1 MARAI
6 DRRQLPVD
14 RNPLWSIMGGGVG
27 NLPKLDA
34 QKLWQGWLDSFKMF
48 TGIDL
53 SSPVKLVESIADKIG
68 DALDPAAIVAQIRA
82 LTDLDLSSPDALV
95 DSIRDKLG
103 DILDPANVVAQIK
116 ELTHLDLSSPQA
128 LVASIGSLLVGG
140 DGGVID
146 PSRLPQI
153 PLANIV
159 QIVTSLLPGGAMT
172 GLDSVL
178 DDLGHWTYNDSHGE
192 GAAQVTADGAVHD
205 LYSGDLI
212 PVVAGDV
219 LHLTG
224 KARWASLV
232 ATGNPI
238 EIGVTGYTDKAGT
251 SSGGRI
257 AAAWPVNPSGTLSD
271 WQNLAGQI
279 TVPSGWVSVRL
290 RLTVKEGATAGTVI
304 FTPPDA
310 NKGDNLLPL
319 NLVQDLPSR
328 LGALLSLS
336 TWQSLL
342 DQIKGSSGGSIS
354 DLINRIVHLGVD
366 GSFDASQ
373 LVNVPN
379 MPAVP
384 GNIVTGIESG
394 AGSLLHDVEDHI
406 DNVVNRFF
414 GMFGS
419 GHSKDD
425 AAAAMGAIY
434 NQVQATA
441 QTVQDMVAAQTGD
454 SHSGKSY
461 SVKFA
466 DYPNGP
472 FPNVFDLTYSGAGS
486 GSLQVSGGKAH
497 WNKVADGDR
506 LVIGRY
512 NQGATLTDYQNIQG
526 TVANPMDNGA
536 SNWLFGRS
544 DMALQNLV
552 YAKGTRNSLLDFRAE
567 LGCYVGGVNYVFASN
582 IPANPN
588 FNLGVRIGTGK
599 GLRNFQV
606 ISGNDV
612 IIDYTDSAGISQVGA
627 DKRQWGFVS
636 STSNGGNN
644 VPADAVV
651 VSCADA
657 DPSGATGSGAK
668 MSRRNTS
675 AATIQSGRV
684 LAPMNYYDSK
694 DLATPDILCDVP
706 NAKFTV
712 SLAGWYRVEIAFQIN
727 SLAFASGWNVAPV
740 LFKNGAAAAIGTDA
754 YAFYYFGVGAGAR
767 YAQTSFAIY
776 LNAGD
781 NVQAGYDASGVLS
794 WMVGDGAGL
803 GTYFGIT
810 LENRSLG

>member
-1 MARAI
+1 MPRAY
-6 DRRQLPVD
+6 DRRPLPID
-14 RNPLWSIMGGGVG
+14 RNPLWSIMGGGIG

-34 QKLWQGWLDSFKMF
+34 QKLWQGWLDSFKLF

-53 SSPVKLVESIADKIG
+53 SSPAKLVESIADKISEG
-68 DALDPAAIVAQIRA
+68 LDPATII
-82 LTDLDLSSPDALV
+82 
-95 DSIRDKLG
+95 
-103 DILDPANVVAQIK
+103 AQIK
-116 ELTHLDLSSPQA
+116 AATHLDLSSPQA
-128 LVASIGSLLVGG
+128 LAASLGSLILGG
-140 DGGVID
+140 DGGGVID

-178 DDLGHWTYNDSHGE
+178 DEFGHWTYDNSYGE
-192 GAAQVTADGAVHD
+192 GAATVTADGAVHD

-212 PVVAGDV
+212 PVKAGDV
-219 LHLTG
+219 LHITG
-224 KARWASLV
+224 KARWAGLV
-232 ATGNPI
+232 ATGNPV

-251 SSGGRI
+251 SSGGRA
-257 AAAWPVNPSGTLSD
+257 AAAWPVAPSGTLPD
-271 WQNLAGQI
+271 WQSLAGTY
-279 TVPSGWVSVRL
+279 TVPNGVVAVRL
-290 RLTVKEGATAGTVI
+290 RLTVTDGATGGTVT

-328 LGALLSLS
+328 LAALLSFS
-336 TWQSLL
+336 TWQQFL
-342 DQIKGSSGGSIS
+342 DAAKGSPGGAIS
-354 DLINRIVHLGVD
+354 DLINRIVHLGTD
-366 GSFDASQ
+366 GTFDASQ

-384 GNIVTGIESG
+384 GDIVTGLPGGSG
-394 AGSLLHDVEDHI
+394 SMLHDVEDHI
-406 DNVVNRFF
+406 DNVVNKFF

-434 NQVQATA
+434 NQVSATA
-441 QTVQDMVAAQTGD
+441 QTVQNMVASQTGD
-454 SHSGKSY
+454 SHSGKSFT
-461 SVKFA
+461 VKFA
-466 DYPNGP
+466 DYPDGP

-486 GSLQVSGGKAH
+486 GSLQISGGKAH

-506 LVIGRY
+506 MVIGKY
-512 NQGATLTDYQNIQG
+512 NQGATLTDYQSIQG

-544 DMALQNLV
+544 DDALQNLV

-567 LGCYVGGVNYVFASN
+567 LGCFVAGHQIVFASN
-582 IPANPN
+582 VPANPN

-606 ISGNDV
+606 VSGNDV
-612 IIDYTDSAGISQVGA
+612 IIDYTDAAGISQVGA
-627 DKRQWGFVS
+627 DKRKWGFVS
-636 STSNGGNN
+636 STSSGGAN

-657 DPSGATGSGAK
+657 DPSGATGSGAR

-675 AATIQSGRV
+675 SATVQGGRV
-684 LAPMNYYDSK
+684 LAPMNYYDSM
-694 DLATPDILCDVP
+694 DLRTPDITPDVP
-706 NAKFTV
+706 NGKFTV
-712 SLAGWYRVEIAFQIN
+712 SLSGWYRVEMAFQIGSN
-727 SLAFASGWNVAPV
+727 AFASAWNVAPV
-740 LFKNGAAAAIGTDA
+740 LYKNGAVAAIGTDA
-754 YAFYYFGVGAGAR
+754 YAFFYFGVGAGAR

-776 LNAGD
+776 LNPGD
-781 NVQAGYDASGVLS
+781 SVQAGYDASGVLN
-794 WMVGDGAGL
+794 WMVGDGAGI